1 MGEPV
6 EKRDLGMP
14 TQRWKMCIATN
25 AIIPLVV
32 VPFKTYD
39 NKTKLWATRA
49 ASEIGSLLGQAVVIY
64 V

>member
-6 EKRDLGMP
+6 EKRDREMP
-14 TQRWKMCIATN
+14 TRMWKMCIATKE
-25 AIIPLVV
+25 IIPLVV

-39 NKTKLWATRA
+39 NKTKLWTTRV
-49 ASEIGSLLGQAVVIY
+49 ASDIGSLLGQAVVIY